1 MTKPILKYPGAK
13 WLLAPWIISHL
24 PQMPHYVEPY
34 TGSGA
39 IFFCKPAAPHE
50 VVNDL
55 DGRIGNL
62 FRAVRDHG
70 EELARRIDLTPY
82 SRGEYYDS
90 YTPPTDDPIEEA
102 RRFLV
107 RCWMAHG
114 FKPYC
119 RTGWRHNGSKSLQPV
134 PALWNDLPS
143 RIRAVIDRLKQAEI
157 ETQPAL
163 ALIERYHTADTLL
176 YVDPPYPLSTRS
188 HKKLYAHEMTD
199 ADHHALLD
207 ALDLHPGPVALSGYR
222 CALYDD
228 RLSRW
233 QRVETQARAEKGQ
246 ARTEML
252 WLNPTCVTR
261 LNRSVQMTL
270 EEVTR

>member
-1 MTKPILKYPGAK
+1 MKPILKYPGAK
-13 WLLAPWIISHL
+13 WRLAPWIVTHL
-24 PQMPHYVEPY
+24 PAATHYVEPY

-39 IFFCKPAAPHE
+39 VFFCKPPAPHE
-50 VVNDL
+50 VLNDL

-62 FRAVRDHG
+62 FRIVRDHG

-82 SRGEYYDS
+82 SRSEYYES
-90 YTPPTDDPIEEA
+90 YAETGDPIEDA

-119 RTGWRHNGSKSLQPV
+119 RTGWRHNGSKSLQPL
-134 PALWNDLPS
+134 PALWNDLPD
-143 RIRAVIDRLKQAEI
+143 RIRAVIQRLKQAEI

-176 YVDPPYPLSTRS
+176 YVDPPYVLQTRS

-199 ADHHALLD
+199 ADHLALLD
-207 ALDLHPGPVALSGYR
+207 ALDAHPGPVALSGYR
-222 CALYDD
+222 CPLYDD
-228 RLSRW
+228 RLTSWR
-233 QRVETQARAEKGQ
+233 RAEMVTQAEKGQ
-246 ARTEML
+246 VRTECL
-252 WLNPTCVTR
+252 WLNPVLQER
-261 LNRSVQMTL
+261 LSLGPLFAGL
-270 EEVTR
+270 EAA